1 VSEKAAAAAKLN
13 EQAQLFSMVANY
25 VQIIILAWA
34 TLLCT
39 IANRVLTGISWTKS
53 AFASVIA
60 LLVAYMIRLFIG
72 L

>member
-13 EQAQLFSMVANY
+13 EQAQLFSMIANY

-39 IANRVLTGISWTKS
+39 LACRILSGASWMKS
-53 AFASVIA
+53 ALASVIA